1 MTAQFVLV
9 KADVSIIWEGA
20 APDYRLYVGGEL
32 FADRTY
38 IWQEQYLEELIQIYA
53 PPGDYELHWE
63 LVPSTAGEI
72 TVTNVR
78 IDNGPVTACIVN
90 NSVLRIEHES
100 T

>member
-9 KADVSIIWEGA
+9 KADVSIIWDGA

-63 LVPSTAGEI
+63 LVPPATGEI